1 MSKDRQPWPMKWIVV
16 AILLCVVP
24 YTIVTLQY
32 RKPGKAFEPYDDLK
46 NRANVSRLVSA
57 GYQRVALPAARPAD
71 GPRTHGGAA
80 VTTTAGGIPEALR
93 KTLVD
98 APQLPTEIIG
108 VTAGPTANM
117 LLPYSIEFTCTLPSD
132 KQQLGGADLY
142 VRDRELVLAPTFE
155 KLSGELA
162 ARSEKSLVL
171 LTIPAGTLKPGSY
184 TVTLLGERASRTWP
198 LEVK

>member
-1 MSKDRQPWPMKWIVV
+1 MKWIAV
-16 AILLCVVP
+16 AILLCIVP

-32 RKPGKAFEPYDDLK
+32 RKPGKAFEPFEDLK
-46 NRANVSRLVSA
+46 KRANVSRLVSA
-57 GYQRVALPAARPAD
+57 GYQRIPLAASRPAD

-80 VTTTAGGIPEALR
+80 VTTTEGGIPETLR

-98 APQLPTEIIG
+98 VPLLPTEIIG

-142 VRDRELVLAPTFE
+142 VRENELVLAPTFE
-155 KLSGELA
+155 KITGDLS
-162 ARSEKSLVL
+162 ARTEKSLVL
-171 LTIPAGTLKPGSY
+171 LTIPAGALKPGNY